1 MPLGE
6 IKPRE
11 LTLEETRWHES
22 WKKFDGKDINVL
34 IPELYRMSRKEY
46 FAFMYYLD
54 PRLALVMSQEPNFK
68 EILEY
73 QRDKSLWQEFKDYV
87 RRKINDRQIAH

>member
-11 LTLEETRWHES
+11 LTPEETRWHKRWATFE
-22 WKKFDGKDINVL
+22 GKNIDNL
-34 IPELYRMSRKEY
+34 IPEMYQMTRKEY
-46 FAFMYYLD
+46 FAFMYWLE
-54 PRLALVMSQEPNFK
+54 PRLALVMSQEPRFK

-73 QRDKSLWQEFKDYV
+73 QRDKSLWLLFKDYI
-87 RRKINDRQIAH
+87 RGKFNGNR

>member
-11 LTLEETRWHES
+11 FTPEETRWREH
-22 WKKFDGKDINVL
+22 WATFNGKEITNL
-34 IPELYRMSRKEY
+34 IPAMYQMTRREY
-46 FAFMYYLD
+46 FAFMYWLE
-54 PRLALVMSQEPNFK
+54 PRLALIMSQEPHFK

-73 QRDKSLWQEFKDYV
+73 QRDKSLWLRFIDYV
-87 RRKINDRQIAH
+87 REKLNDWKNTY